1 MTCRS
6 RGTRFALPDYPASTH
21 EPEVEDGTMYD
32 AWRDPRRPNLIPARA
47 LELLRLVMLY
57 RDAVGLDV
65 CEQLP
70 ENLSFQQMIDTI
82 NDHEAMTIQRA
93 ASE

>member
-1 MTCRS
+1 
-6 RGTRFALPDYPASTH
+6 
-21 EPEVEDGTMYD
+21 MYD
-32 AWRDPRRPNLIPARA
+32 AWRERRKTELAAARS

-82 NDHEAMTIQRA
+82 VDHEAATIQRA
-93 ASE
+93 AAE

>member
-1 MTCRS
+1 
-6 RGTRFALPDYPASTH
+6 
-21 EPEVEDGTMYD
+21 MYD
-32 AWRDPRRPNLIPARA
+32 AWRERRRTALAPARS

-70 ENLSFQQMIDTI
+70 ENLSFQEMVDTI
-82 NDHEAMTIQRA
+82 IEHEAATIQRVA
-93 ASE
+93 AE

>member
-1 MTCRS
+1 
-6 RGTRFALPDYPASTH
+6 
-21 EPEVEDGTMYD
+21 MYE
-32 AWRDPRRPNLIPARA
+32 AWRGPQRSQRIPARA

-70 ENLSFQQMIDTI
+70 ENLSFQEMIDTI
-82 NDHEAMTIQRA
+82 NQHEASAIQRA
-93 ASE
+93 AAE

>member
-1 MTCRS
+1 
-6 RGTRFALPDYPASTH
+6 
-21 EPEVEDGTMYD
+21 MYN
-32 AWRDPRRPNLIPARA
+32 AWRERRRTELIPARA

-70 ENLSFQQMIDTI
+70 ENLSFQDMIDTI
-82 NDHEAMTIQRA
+82 RTHEANTIQRA

>member
-1 MTCRS
+1 
-6 RGTRFALPDYPASTH
+6 
-21 EPEVEDGTMYD
+21 MYD
-32 AWRDPRRPNLIPARA
+32 AWRDRRRTELAGARA

-70 ENLSFQQMIDTI
+70 ENLSFQEMIDTI
-82 NDHEAMTIQRA
+82 VDHEAATIQRA
-93 ASE
+93 AAE

>member
-1 MTCRS
+1 
-6 RGTRFALPDYPASTH
+6 
-21 EPEVEDGTMYD
+21 MYD
-32 AWRDPRRPNLIPARA
+32 AWREGRRSELTGARS

-57 RDAVGLDV
+57 REAVGLDLYQ
-65 CEQLP
+65 QLP

-82 NDHEAMTIQRA
+82 LKHEAATIQRA